1 MRLRQQGELSLAGDK
16 EPGPRWSV
24 WAETV
29 SSLKKVKWKSNG
41 KKVKRKSNGSHIS
54 PPLRCPR
61 KEASAPE
68 PFLGPLIQMILRT
81 FRKYLEHLLCAGHF
95 SRHPVIVVGD
105 FNAIPLSLVYWK
117 IKFGLHD
124 CFLNGSFGKL
134 GNTYKRGMFG
144 ARIDFILCSRDLTP
158 IDCIVDEVNYSDHL
172 PVIATI
178 GW

>member
-1 MRLRQQGELSLAGDK
+1 MQGTK
-16 EPGPRWSV
+16 EPGPCWSV

-41 KKVKRKSNGSHIS
+41 KKVKRKSNGSQIS

-95 SRHPVIVVGD
+95 SRSLELSCTDFDSGHVIMDMG
-105 FNAIPLSLVYWK
+105 LSCKLRGAVLTALVSVQ
-117 IKFGLHD
+117 GLSS
-124 CFLNGSFGKL
+124 SFQ
-134 GNTYKRGMFG
+134 
-144 ARIDFILCSRDLTP
+144 
-158 IDCIVDEVNYSDHL
+158 
-172 PVIATI
+172 
-178 GW
+178 

>member
-41 KKVKRKSNGSHIS
+41 KKVKRKSNGSQIS

-95 SRHPVIVVGD
+95 SRSLELSGTDFDPGHVIMDMG
-105 FNAIPLSLVYWK
+105 LSFKLRGAVLTALVSVQ
-117 IKFGLHD
+117 GL
-124 CFLNGSFGKL
+124 S
-134 GNTYKRGMFG
+134 
-144 ARIDFILCSRDLTP
+144 
-158 IDCIVDEVNYSDHL
+158 
-172 PVIATI
+172 
-178 GW
+178 

>member
-1 MRLRQQGELSLAGDK
+1 MQGTK

-41 KKVKRKSNGSHIS
+41 KKVKRKSNGSQIS
-54 PPLRCPR
+54 PPLRCTR

-95 SRHPVIVVGD
+95 SRSLELSGTDFDSGHVIMDMG
-105 FNAIPLSLVYWK
+105 LSCKLRGAVLTALVSVQ
-117 IKFGLHD
+117 GLSS
-124 CFLNGSFGKL
+124 SFQ
-134 GNTYKRGMFG
+134 
-144 ARIDFILCSRDLTP
+144 
-158 IDCIVDEVNYSDHL
+158 
-172 PVIATI
+172 
-178 GW
+178 